1 MKLSR
6 LIYKS
11 TATPEVVPN
20 QMLRDIEEQASAANT
35 EKGITGLLVL
45 TGGIFLQVLE
55 GSARDLTALF
65 GNIIADKRHRALE
78 LVTFQPIGGRCFAEW
93 SMRTVDLYDLAGD
106 RRALMAAK
114 YGGKDGVIAVPDDVH
129 LVHAFLLDAKFVC
142 SSTPWRLTER
152 SAAPAPSAERAS
164 R

>member
-11 TATPEVVPN
+11 TATAEVISN
-20 QMLRDIEEQASAANT
+20 RTLRDIEEQASAANT

-45 TGGIFLQVLE
+45 TGNIFLQVLE
-55 GSARDLTALF
+55 GSSRDVTALF
-65 GNIIADKRHRALE
+65 GKIIGDKRHHDVE
-78 LVTFQPIGGRCFAEW
+78 LVTFQPIGARCFDEW
-93 SMRTVDLYDLAGD
+93 SMRTVDLYDLPGD

-114 YGGKDGVIAVPDDVH
+114 YGEKDGVIAMPDDEH
-129 LVHAFLLDAKFVC
+129 LVHAFLLDARFVC
-142 SSTPWRLTER
+142 SSTPWKL
-152 SAAPAPSAERAS
+152 SDGSDQSAPSAERSS

>member
-11 TATPEVVPN
+11 TATAEVISN
-20 QMLRDIEEQASAANT
+20 RTLRDIEEQASAANT

-45 TGGIFLQVLE
+45 TGNIFLQVLE
-55 GSARDLTALF
+55 GSSRDVTALF
-65 GNIIADKRHRALE
+65 GKIIGDKRHHDVE
-78 LVTFQPIGGRCFAEW
+78 LVTFQPIGARCFDEW
-93 SMRTVDLYDLAGD
+93 SMRTVDLYDLPGD

-114 YGGKDGVIAVPDDVH
+114 YGGKDGVIAMPDDEH
-129 LVHAFLLDAKFVC
+129 LVHAFLLDARFVC
-142 SSTPWRLTER
+142 SSTPWKL
-152 SAAPAPSAERAS
+152 SDGSDQSAPSAERSS

>member
-11 TATPEVVPN
+11 TATAEVISN
-20 QMLRDIEEQASAANT
+20 RTLRDIEEQASAANT

-45 TGGIFLQVLE
+45 TGNIFLQVLE
-55 GSARDLTALF
+55 GSSLNVTALF
-65 GNIIADKRHRALE
+65 GKIIGDKRHHDVE
-78 LVTFQPIGGRCFAEW
+78 LVTFQPIGARCFDEW
-93 SMRTVDLYDLAGD
+93 SMRTVDLYDLPGD

-114 YGGKDGVIAVPDDVH
+114 YGGKDGVIAMPDDEH
-129 LVHAFLLDAKFVC
+129 LVHAFLLDARFVC
-142 SSTPWRLTER
+142 SSTPWKLPDG
-152 SAAPAPSAERAS
+152 SDQSAPSAERSS

>member
-11 TATPEVVPN
+11 TATAEVISN
-20 QMLRDIEEQASAANT
+20 RTLRDIEEQASAANT

-45 TGGIFLQVLE
+45 TGNIFLQVLE
-55 GSARDLTALF
+55 GSSRDVTALF
-65 GNIIADKRHRALE
+65 GKIIGDKRHHDVE
-78 LVTFQPIGGRCFAEW
+78 LVTFQPIGARCFDEW
-93 SMRTVDLYDLAGD
+93 SMRTVDLYDLPGD

-114 YGGKDGVIAVPDDVH
+114 YGGKDGVIAMPDDEH
-129 LVHAFLLDAKFVC
+129 LVHAFLLDARFVC
-142 SSTPWRLTER
+142 SSTPWKLPDG
-152 SAAPAPSAERAS
+152 SDQSAPSAERSS

>member
-11 TATPEVVPN
+11 TATAEVISN
-20 QMLRDIEEQASAANT
+20 RTLRDIEEQASAANT

-45 TGGIFLQVLE
+45 TGNIFLQVLE
-55 GSARDLTALF
+55 GSSRDVTALF
-65 GNIIADKRHRALE
+65 GKIIGDKRHHDVE
-78 LVTFQPIGGRCFAEW
+78 LVTFQRIGARCFDEW
-93 SMRTVDLYDLAGD
+93 SMRTVDLYDLPGD

-114 YGGKDGVIAVPDDVH
+114 YGGTDGVVAIPDDEY

-142 SSTPWRLTER
+142 SSTPWKLTDGTEG
-152 SAAPAPSAERAS
+152 SVTSAERS
-164 R
+164 TG

>member
-11 TATPEVVPN
+11 RATEEVVSN
-20 QMLRDIEEQASAANT
+20 RTLRDIEEQASAANA

-45 TGGIFLQVLE
+45 TGNIFLQVLE
-55 GSARDLTALF
+55 GSSRDVTALF
-65 GNIIADKRHRALE
+65 GNINADKRHHDVE
-78 LVTFQPIGGRCFAEW
+78 LVTFQPIGVRCFDEW
-93 SMRTVDLYDLAGD
+93 SMRTVDLYDLPGD
-106 RRALMAAK
+106 RRALMLAK
-114 YGGKDGVIAVPDDVH
+114 YGGKDGVIAIPDDEY

-142 SSTPWRLTER
+142 SSTPWKLTEG
-152 SAAPAPSAERAS
+152 SDESAPSAERSS

>member
-11 TATPEVVPN
+11 IATAEVISN
-20 QMLRDIEEQASAANT
+20 RTLRDIEEQASAANT

-45 TGGIFLQVLE
+45 TGNIFLQVLE
-55 GSARDLTALF
+55 GSSRDVTALF
-65 GNIIADKRHRALE
+65 GKIIGDKRHHDVE
-78 LVTFQPIGGRCFAEW
+78 LVTFQPIGARCFDEW
-93 SMRTVDLYDLAGD
+93 SMRTVDLYDLPGD

-114 YGGKDGVIAVPDDVH
+114 YGGKDGVIAMPDDEH
-129 LVHAFLLDAKFVC
+129 LVHAFLLDARFVC
-142 SSTPWRLTER
+142 SSTPWKLPDG
-152 SAAPAPSAERAS
+152 SDQSAPSAERSS

>member
-11 TATPEVVPN
+11 TATAEVISN
-20 QMLRDIEEQASAANT
+20 RTLRDIEEQASAANT

-45 TGGIFLQVLE
+45 TGNIFLQVLE
-55 GSARDLTALF
+55 GSSGDVTALI
-65 GNIIADKRHRALE
+65 GNIIADKRHHDVE
-78 LVTFQPIGGRCFAEW
+78 LLTFQPIGVRCFDEW
-93 SMRTVDLYDLAGD
+93 SMRSVDLYDLPGD

-114 YGGKDGVIAVPDDVH
+114 YGGTDGVIAIPDDEH
-129 LVHAFLLDAKFVC
+129 LVHAFLLDAQFVC
-142 SSTPWRLTER
+142 SSTPWKLTDGSDE
-152 SAAPAPSAERAS
+152 SAPSAGSSS

>member
-11 TATPEVVPN
+11 TATAEVVPN
-20 QMLRDIEEQASAANT
+20 RTLRDIEEQASAANS

-45 TGGIFLQVLE
+45 TGNVFLQVLE
-55 GSARDLTALF
+55 GSAQDLTALF
-65 GNIIADKRHRALE
+65 GKIIADERHRAVE
-78 LVTFQPIGGRCFAEW
+78 LVTFQPIGGRCFEEW
-93 SMRTVDLYDLAGD
+93 SMRTVDLYDLPGE

-114 YGGKDGVIAVPDDVH
+114 YGGKDGVIAVSDDVH

-142 SSTPWRLTER
+142 SSTPWKLTDRPEE
-152 SAAPAPSAERAS
+152 SALSAGRAS

>member
-11 TATPEVVPN
+11 TATAEVISN
-20 QMLRDIEEQASAANT
+20 RTLRDIEEQASAANT

-45 TGGIFLQVLE
+45 TGNIFLQVLE
-55 GSARDLTALF
+55 GAPRDVTALF
-65 GNIIADKRHRALE
+65 GNIIGDKRHRDVE
-78 LVTFQPIGGRCFAEW
+78 LVTFQPIGVRCFDEW
-93 SMRTVDLYDLAGD
+93 SMRTVDLYDLPGD
-106 RRALMAAK
+106 RRGLMAAK
-114 YGGKDGVIAVPDDVH
+114 YAGEDGVIAIPDDEH

-142 SSTPWRLTER
+142 SSTPWRLTEGWDQ
-152 SAAPAPSAERAS
+152 SAPSAESSS

>member
-11 TATPEVVPN
+11 TATAEVISN
-20 QMLRDIEEQASAANT
+20 RTLRDIEEQASAANT

-45 TGGIFLQVLE
+45 TGNIFLQVLE
-55 GSARDLTALF
+55 GSSRDVTALF
-65 GNIIADKRHRALE
+65 GKIIGDKRHHDVE
-78 LVTFQPIGGRCFAEW
+78 LVTFQPIGARCFDEW
-93 SMRTVDLYDLAGD
+93 SMRTVDLYDLPGD

-114 YGGKDGVIAVPDDVH
+114 YGGKDGVIAMPDDEH
-129 LVHAFLLDAKFVC
+129 LVHAFLLDARFVC
-142 SSTPWRLTER
+142 SSTPWKLSDGSDQ
-152 SAAPAPSAERAS
+152 SALSAERSS

>member
-11 TATPEVVPN
+11 TATAEVISN
-20 QMLRDIEEQASAANT
+20 RTLRDIEEQASAANT

-45 TGGIFLQVLE
+45 TGNIFLQVLE
-55 GSARDLTALF
+55 GSSRDVTALF
-65 GNIIADKRHRALE
+65 GKIIGDKRHHDVE
-78 LVTFQPIGGRCFAEW
+78 LVTFQRIGARCFDEW
-93 SMRTVDLYDLAGD
+93 SMRTVDLYDLPGD

-114 YGGKDGVIAVPDDVH
+114 YGGKDGVIAMPDDEH
-129 LVHAFLLDAKFVC
+129 LVHAFLLDARFVC
-142 SSTPWRLTER
+142 SSTPWKLPDG
-152 SAAPAPSAERAS
+152 SDQSAPSAERSS

>member
-11 TATPEVVPN
+11 TATAEVISN
-20 QMLRDIEEQASAANT
+20 RTLRDIEEQASAANT

-45 TGGIFLQVLE
+45 TGNIFLQVLE
-55 GSARDLTALF
+55 GSSRDVTALF
-65 GNIIADKRHRALE
+65 GKIIGDKRHHDVE
-78 LVTFQPIGGRCFAEW
+78 LVPFQPIGARCFDEW
-93 SMRTVDLYDLAGD
+93 SMRTVDLYDLPGD

-114 YGGKDGVIAVPDDVH
+114 YGGKDGVIAMPDDEH
-129 LVHAFLLDAKFVC
+129 LVHAFLLDARFVC
-142 SSTPWRLTER
+142 SSTPWKL
-152 SAAPAPSAERAS
+152 SDGSDQSAPSAERSS

>member
-11 TATPEVVPN
+11 TATAEVISN
-20 QMLRDIEEQASAANT
+20 RTLRDIEEQASAANT

-45 TGGIFLQVLE
+45 TGNIFLQVLE
-55 GSARDLTALF
+55 GSSLNVTALF
-65 GNIIADKRHRALE
+65 GKIIGDKRHHDVE
-78 LVTFQPIGGRCFAEW
+78 LVTFQPIGARCFDEW
-93 SMRTVDLYDLAGD
+93 SMRTVDLYDLPGD

-114 YGGKDGVIAVPDDVH
+114 YGGKDGVIAMPDDEH
-129 LVHAFLLDAKFVC
+129 LVHAFLLDARFVC
-142 SSTPWRLTER
+142 SSTPWKL
-152 SAAPAPSAERAS
+152 SDGSDQSAPSAERSS

>member
-11 TATPEVVPN
+11 TATAEVVSN
-20 QMLRDIEEQASAANT
+20 RMLRDIEEQASAANI

-45 TGGIFLQVLE
+45 TGNIFLQVLE
-55 GSARDLTALF
+55 GAPRDVTALF
-65 GNIIADKRHRALE
+65 GNIIGDKRHRDVE
-78 LVTFQPIGGRCFAEW
+78 LVTFQPIGVRCFDEW
-93 SMRTVDLYDLAGD
+93 SMRTVDLYDLPGD
-106 RRALMAAK
+106 RRGLMAAK
-114 YGGKDGVIAVPDDVH
+114 YAGKDGVIAIPGDEH

-142 SSTPWRLTER
+142 SSTPWRLTDG
-152 SAAPAPSAERAS
+152 SDQSAPSAEHSS

>member
-11 TATPEVVPN
+11 TATAEVISN
-20 QMLRDIEEQASAANT
+20 RTLRDIEEKASAANA

-45 TGGIFLQVLE
+45 TGNIFLQVLE
-55 GSARDLTALF
+55 GSARHVTALF
-65 GNIIADKRHRALE
+65 GNIIADKRHRAVE
-78 LVTFQPIGGRCFAEW
+78 LVTFQSIGGRCFDEW
-93 SMRTVDLYDLAGD
+93 SMRTVDLYDLPGD

-114 YGGKDGVIAVPDDVH
+114 YGGKDGVIAIPDDAH

-142 SSTPWRLTER
+142 SSTPWKVTEG
-152 SAAPAPSAERAS
+152 SDESAPSAERS